1 MRALTLGAFDQ
12 ALETAFADSSGPPEE
27 IRKRASASIGR
38 VLREAREGVLQDF
51 EAHGA
56 DGVEAGRA
64 LSAIQDAAI
73 SLLYEVTAQKLH
85 RKAIPTS
92 SERMAVVAVGGY
104 GRGLLAPASDVDL
117 LFLTPYKQ
125 TAWGESVIESI
136 LYALWDMKLKVG
148 HASRSVD
155 ESLRQ
160 AQGDMT
166 IRTSLLETRLICG
179 DAALYEEMRTRLWTE
194 LFIRTGPEFVAAKLE
209 ERAERHKRAGGS
221 RYLLEPNVK
230 ESKGGLRDLQSLFWI
245 AKYLYQAESVEDLVA
260 KGVFT
265 ASRARQFAR
274 AEVFLWTVR
283 FWLHRLTG
291 RAQEQLTF
299 DLQLEIAERMG
310 FRARGGR
317 RGVER
322 FMKRYFH
329 TAKNVGD
336 LTRIFCSAIEE
347 QHKVERA
354 DVERPRPWI
363 FRGILSR
370 LKPPGGVSEVKMERG
385 RLALEPGIDLAA
397 HPLEILRFFKA
408 VADTGAPAHPE
419 ALKRIRENLSLINAD
434 FRENPE
440 ACALFLE
447 ILSSR
452 GDPERALRL
461 MNETEVLGRFLPEFR
476 WIVAMMQFNMYH
488 HYTVDEHTITAVGV
502 MSRIEHGALK
512 EELPL
517 ATRLAK
523 ALSPESRRAL
533 YVAILLHDIGKGYE
547 EDHSIVGE
555 RVALKVGPKLGLSPE
570 ETESVAW
577 LVRWHLLMS
586 DVAQKR
592 DLSDLET
599 IRNFATTV
607 QSRERLRMLLLLTV
621 CDIRAVG
628 PNVWNGW
635 KAELLRNLYRETES
649 VLSGGHQASET
660 RVAREEAAKAA
671 LRARL
676 ADWSPEEI
684 DRFMD
689 RHYPSYWLGLDADT
703 HETHARMLRAGG
715 EEPHMRVDPDPLRAT
730 TRLSLSMNDHP
741 GLFARMTGAIALAG
755 ANVVDAKSFTTSDG
769 VALNSFWIQDDEG
782 GAYDDPDRVERL
794 RNTLFRTLRGEIM
807 PRKELRR
814 RAKFRKRE
822 QGFVVA
828 PHIAFDNEASEFYTV
843 VEVTG
848 RDRLGLLHEL
858 ARGFAEENVNIFAA
872 VIATYGERAVDS
884 FYVKDLFGHKLTQE
898 NKRKSLEKRLR
909 AALEAP
915 AEETAG

>member
-1 MRALTLGAFDQ
+1 MSPPLKLSAFDQ
-12 ALETAFADSSGPPEE
+12 ALEAVFADSSGPPEE
-27 IRKRASASIGR
+27 IRKRASESIGR
-38 VLREAREGVLQDF
+38 VLREARAGVLADF

-64 LSAIQDAAI
+64 LSAIQDTAV
-73 SLLYEVTAQKLH
+73 SLLFEVAARRLH
-85 RKAIPTS
+85 RNAIPTS
-92 SERMAVVAVGGY
+92 SERMALVAVGGY

-155 ESLRQ
+155 ECLRQ

-179 DAALYEEMRTRLWTE
+179 DAALYEEMRGRLWSE
-194 LFIRTGPEFVAAKLE
+194 LFTRTGPEFVAAKLE

-245 AKYLYQAESVEDLVA
+245 AKYLYEADSVEDLVA
-260 KGVFT
+260 KEVFT
-265 ASRARQFAR
+265 AARARQFGR

-283 FWLHRLTG
+283 FWLHLLTG

-317 RGVER
+317 RAVER

-329 TAKNVGD
+329 TAKTVGD

-354 DVERPRPWI
+354 DVDRPRPWI
-363 FRGILSR
+363 FRGLLSR
-370 LKPPGGVSEVKMERG
+370 LKPPGGVAEVKIERG
-385 RLALEPGIDLAA
+385 RLALEPELDLKA

-408 VADTGAPAHPE
+408 VADTGAPAHPA
-419 ALKRIRENLSLINAD
+419 ALKRIRENLRLIDAD

-440 ACALFLE
+440 AKELFLE

-461 MNETEVLGRFLPEFR
+461 MSETEVLSRFLPEFR

-488 HYTVDEHTITAVGV
+488 HYTVDEHTITAIGV

-517 ATRLAK
+517 STRLAK
-523 ALSPESRRAL
+523 GLEGRRAL
-533 YVAILLHDIGKGYE
+533 YVAILLHDIGKGHA
-547 EDHSIVGE
+547 EDHSILGE
-555 RVALKVGPKLGLSPE
+555 RVALKVCPRLGLSPE
-570 ETESVAW
+570 ETETVAW

-592 DLSDLET
+592 DLSDIET
-599 IRNFATTV
+599 IRNFASTV

-635 KAELLRNLYRETES
+635 KAELLRNLYREADAL
-649 VLSGGHQASET
+649 LSGGHSAASET
-660 RVAREEAAKAA
+660 RQAREEAAKAA

-676 ADWSPEEI
+676 TDWPPERI
-684 DRFMD
+684 DRFLD
-689 RHYPSYWLGLDADT
+689 RHYPSYWLGLETDM
-703 HETHARMLRAGG
+703 HEAHARMLAEGG
-715 EEPHMRVDPDPLRAT
+715 EEPHMHVDHDPARAT

-769 VALNSFWIQDDEG
+769 MALNSFWIQDDEG
-782 GAYDDPDRVERL
+782 GAYEDPDRIARL
-794 RNTLFRTLRGEIM
+794 RNTLFRTLRGEIL
-807 PRKELRR
+807 PRQELRR
-814 RAKFRKRE
+814 RAKIRKRE

-828 PHIAFDNEASEFYTV
+828 PHVAFDNDASEFYTV
-843 VEVTG
+843 VEATG

-858 ARGFAEENVNIFAA
+858 ARAFAEENVNIFAA

-884 FYVKDLFGHKLTQE
+884 FYVKDLFGHKITQE
-898 NKRKSLEKRLR
+898 SKRKSLERRLR
-909 AALEAP
+909 AALAPEEA
-915 AEETAG
+915 EG